1 MEKQRTP
8 LAQAIETLTE
18 SANFIT
24 DNDSLQDRY
33 YRTGLREAITELT
46 ELLPTEREAF
56 EKAFERGG
64 EEFSNA
70 YKQTIY
76 HGSNYFKKTFTQ
88 S

>member
-1 MEKQRTP
+1 MEKKRTP
-8 LAQAIETLTE
+8 LAELKEWIEVKQ
-18 SANFIT
+18 SIGKFAVK
-24 DNDSLQDRY
+24 D
-33 YRTGLREAITELT
+33 
-46 ELLPTEREAF
+46 LLWKIEQMKPTEREAF